1 MKRLLCFLL
10 VCLITL
16 TMPVFALEGFQ
27 YENERMGIAL
37 TIPGLT
43 AYEIAM
49 EESENSV
56 RFYHTPSR
64 EPWGGLIG
72 TITVLKPRSL
82 VTAPEYSRG
91 DYCILAMGK
100 DCAVLWQNAPGG
112 ANSGG
117 AALESYK
124 KASALLSFDQLQ
136 KSLTITDQEAIP
148 ELHSNFLYLTAENGQ
163 IRPDDLLTRGELAK
177 ILHILLTP
185 YNRNFSGPQPFSDK
199 MDGETGKAAAYLAS
213 YGILSGYPDGTFR
226 PEKPV
231 SRAEFAVLL
240 HRCQFAPPVGR
251 YGNAPDYSDIPSG
264 FWAEDYIYSANVRLD
279 ERLF

>member
-37 TIPGLT
+37 TMPGLT

-100 DCAVLWQNAPGG
+100 DCAVL
-112 ANSGG
+112 
-117 AALESYK
+117 
-124 KASALLSFDQLQ
+124 
-136 KSLTITDQEAIP
+136 
-148 ELHSNFLYLTAENGQ
+148 
-163 IRPDDLLTRGELAK
+163 
-177 ILHILLTP
+177 
-185 YNRNFSGPQPFSDK
+185 
-199 MDGETGKAAAYLAS
+199 
-213 YGILSGYPDGTFR
+213 
-226 PEKPV
+226 
-231 SRAEFAVLL
+231 
-240 HRCQFAPPVGR
+240 
-251 YGNAPDYSDIPSG
+251 
-264 FWAEDYIYSANVRLD
+264 
-279 ERLF
+279 